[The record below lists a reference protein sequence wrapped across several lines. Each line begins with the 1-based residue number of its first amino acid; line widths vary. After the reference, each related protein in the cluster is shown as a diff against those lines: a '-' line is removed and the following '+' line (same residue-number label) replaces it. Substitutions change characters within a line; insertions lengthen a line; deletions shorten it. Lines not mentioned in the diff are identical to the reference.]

1 MIKYLGSKRK
11 LVPTISAIVAALPDI
26 RVAADVFT
34 GTTRVAQA
42 LKSGGAHVIA
52 NDLATYAAVF
62 ARAYI
67 EADADAVDQQR
78 IRAHLQTLMELPGEP
93 GYVTRIFSEHARY
106 FQPHNA
112 QRIDAIRAAID
123 SIAHNEI
130 EHAILLTSLI
140 EAADRVDST
149 AGVQMAYLKQWAQR
163 SNNPLE
169 LRLPELLPG
178 TGLALQSDAV
188 ELAGTLTNVDLAYLD
203 PPYNQHSY
211 LGNYHVWETIA
222 KGDHP
227 EHYGVAAKRV
237 DTRTRRSDF
246 NSSRRAHDAF
256 HALVQQLRATWIL
269 VSFSD
274 EGFLARESIIR
285 MLQDVREHV
294 VVLPVAHYPRYVGAR
309 IGIHNHQGDRVGEP
323 GHLTNTEYLF
333 LAGPDLDA
341 AHAAIDA
348 AQRIS

>member
-26 RVAADVFT
+26 RIAADLFT

-42 LKSGGAHVIA
+42 LKAGGAHVIA
-52 NDLATYAAVF
+52 NDIATYAAVF

-67 EADADAVDQQR
+67 EVDAAAVDQHR
-78 IRAHLQTLMELPGEP
+78 IQQHLDTLMELPGTP

-123 SIAHNEI
+123 TLASDANEQ
-130 EHAILLTSLI
+130 AILLTSLI

-163 SNNPLE
+163 SNNQLE
-169 LRLPELLPG
+169 LRLPHLIAG
-178 TGLALQSDAV
+178 TGRALQSDAV
-188 ELAGTLTNVDLAYLD
+188 TLAGTLEDVDLTYLD

-222 KGDHP
+222 RGDQP
-227 EHYGVAAKRV
+227 EHYGVAAKRI
-237 DTRTRRSDF
+237 DTRSRRSDF
-246 NSSRRAHDAF
+246 NSARRAHHAF
-256 HALVQQLRATWIL
+256 TDLIANLRSRWIL
-269 VSFSD
+269 VSFNN
-274 EGFLARESIIR
+274 EGFLERDAIISA
-285 MLQDVREHV
+285 LQDVRDHV
-294 VVLPVAHYPRYVGAR
+294 VVLPVAKYPRYVGAR
-309 IGIHNHQGDRVGEP
+309 IGIHNHRGDKVGEP

-333 LAGPDLDA
+333 LAGPDLEA
-341 AHAAIDA
+341 AQAAIDA
-348 AQRIS
+348 AQHIS